1 MQIQTVKNNTE
12 YIEALEKKTSK
23 KIGKN
28 GKRTKRGKIKTDG
41 YPDNLV
47 EKKNE
52 KCKLKEVKL

>member
-1 MQIQTVKNNTE
+1 M
-12 YIEALEKKTSK
+12 K

-28 GKRTKRGKIKTDG
+28 GKRTKKGKIKTDG